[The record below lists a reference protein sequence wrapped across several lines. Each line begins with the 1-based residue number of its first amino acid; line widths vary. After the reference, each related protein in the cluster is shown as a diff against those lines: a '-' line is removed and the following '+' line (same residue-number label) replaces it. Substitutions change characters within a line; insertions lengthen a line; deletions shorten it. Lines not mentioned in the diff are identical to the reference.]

1 VPRLACLLALLAALV
16 AAGCGGPSTEEYRSE
31 ARAICV
37 EADKATESIKAPTR
51 TTPEAIAD
59 YFRRLLAPAERATQR
74 FEALEPPG
82 DLEDAHDDVVRAN
95 RASVREV
102 EQLVER
108 LAQGGDSRQV
118 LAGAQDRIRTLTREA
133 DAAAKRLGVPECGQ

>member
-1 VPRLACLLALLAALV
+1 MRRLALLLSCLALAAL
-16 AAGCGGPSTEEYRSE
+16 GCGGPSKEEYRAE
-31 ARAICV
+31 ARTICV
-37 EADKATESIKAPTR
+37 DADRATENIKAPTR
-51 TTPEAIAD
+51 KTPEAIAD

-102 EQLVER
+102 ELLVER

-133 DAAAKRLGVPECGQ
+133 DAAAERLGVPECGQ